1 MIQKGDG
8 EIARRLSNGLCPN
21 CKTAIEC
28 WHIDVKANTISADC
42 ATCGLGIIDLIDG
55 EKSET
60 S

>member
-1 MIQKGDG
+1 M
-8 EIARRLSNGLCPN
+8 AHRLSNGLCPN

-28 WHIDVKANTISADC
+28 WHIDVEANTISADC